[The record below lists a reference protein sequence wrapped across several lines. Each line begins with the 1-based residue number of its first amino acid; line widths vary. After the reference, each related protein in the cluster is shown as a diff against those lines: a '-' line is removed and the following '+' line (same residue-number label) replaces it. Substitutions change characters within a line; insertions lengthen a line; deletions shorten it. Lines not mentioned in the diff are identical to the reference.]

1 MDEKKRMGVR
11 SKGIL
16 EGKGMNNFA
25 SGFITCLILSAMA
38 LGLIIVD
45 YQREYRRIEDAAYS
59 SCQDARDRAHKFGK
73 ERSALY
79 AQINRMKR

>member
-1 MDEKKRMGVR
+1 
-11 SKGIL
+11 
-16 EGKGMNNFA
+16 
-25 SGFITCLILSAMA
+25 MA

-45 YQREYRRIEDAAYS
+45 YQREYRRIEVQAFE
-59 SCQDARDRAHKFGK
+59 SCQDARDRAHQFGR